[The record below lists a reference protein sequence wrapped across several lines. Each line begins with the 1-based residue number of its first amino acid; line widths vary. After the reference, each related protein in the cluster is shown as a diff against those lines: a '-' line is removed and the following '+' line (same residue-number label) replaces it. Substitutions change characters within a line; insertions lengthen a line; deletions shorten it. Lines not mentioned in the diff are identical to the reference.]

1 MRTPD
6 HQQQKMFFYIS
17 VEKRIPKD
25 HPLRPVKLMVDEAL
39 KALDES
45 FSKMYALGGR
55 PSIAPER
62 LLRALLLQLLY
73 SIRSERALVE
83 HIDFNIL
90 FRWFVGLHLDEPVWD
105 HSSFSKNRDR
115 LIESD
120 IALAFLKRVLEKAG
134 EEGLLSKDH
143 FSVDGTLLE
152 AWASM
157 KSFCRKDG
165 APPEPPCDSGRNPEV
180 DFHGE
185 KRSNATH
192 ASRTDP
198 EALLAKKGKGKEARL
213 SFTGHVL
220 MENRNG
226 LVVNASVTRATG
238 TCERE
243 AAEEMLK
250 EST

>member
-17 VEKRIPKD
+17 VEKRIPKK
-25 HPLRPVKLMVDEAL
+25 HPLRPVKLMVEEAL
-39 KALDES
+39 KALDER
-45 FSKMYALGGR
+45 FSKMYASTGR

-62 LLRALLLQLLY
+62 LLKALLLQLFY

-105 HSSFSKNRDR
+105 HSTFSKNRDR

-120 IALAFLKRVLEKAG
+120 IALGFLEQVIEKAG

-143 FSVDGTLLE
+143 SSVDGTLLE

-157 KSFCRKDG
+157 KSFHKKDEP
-165 APPEPPCDSGRNPEV
+165 PPEPPCDSGRNLEV
-180 DFHGE
+180 DFYGE
-185 KRSNATH
+185 KRANTTH

-198 EALLAKKGKGKEARL
+198 EALLAKKGKGKETRL
-213 SFTGHVL
+213 SLKYKLLCSRLVL
-220 MENRNG
+220 PADTAFYPFLCG
-226 LVVNASVTRATG
+226 F
-238 TCERE
+238 
-243 AAEEMLK
+243 
-250 EST
+250 